1 MVIGALLP
9 LTGTLAYLAPP
20 EVAAIKLAIS
30 DINKAG
36 GVLGKDVTEVEA
48 DTSDGEHA
56 DQNTSAAQSVLSKHP
71 SVVIGPAAS
80 GVVKNVYK
88 SIVAEKIPVIS
99 MASTSMTLSG
109 MDPYFFRTVAPDAVQ
124 GAVMGDLIAQDGVK
138 KLAIACFNDEYGT
151 GMRNIILQKLKDAGV
166 DVVYGEKDAFDPAE
180 TNYSS
185 IATAIKNS
193 GADATLI
200 ISYDQ
205 ATPLI
210 KALASAGVDT
220 HKLYLVDGNTVDYS
234 KTYDAGLLKG
244 SKGTIPG
251 THVDDKFKSDLKG
264 TGTDISD
271 TTYAAETYDAVIL
284 AALAAEQGGST
295 SGETVTKNLS
305 SVSGADGDEKCES
318 FEACKT
324 LIKDK
329 KKIQYFGKTGIGP
342 FNKNNDPSSANI
354 GIFEYDGNNV
364 NVFQDMQSG
373 DVPTSATGGGALVQR
388 HRDDRRVGIAVRGIR
403 ALRRSLDPVFHA
415 RGDGVCD
422 LPEILGDRGERHAG
436 AIRGERAVVGD
447 NLHIAGHCDRA
458 RDRLLHGECGG
469 EIGPHERIH
478 VRVFVERLAHCPLH
492 AGDVEHLA

>member
-1 MVIGALLP
+1 MTAAAVRPARGREVIRMRLHNIRKQAMVMTAFVAAATLALSGCGGSSGASDASAAADGNGMVVGALLP

-20 EVAAIKLAIS
+20 EVAAIKLAVN
-30 DINKAG
+30 DINAAG

-56 DQNTSAAQSVLSKHP
+56 DQNTSAAQSVLAKHP

-124 GAVMGDLIAQDGVK
+124 GAVMGDLIAGDGVK

-151 GMRNIILQKLKDAGV
+151 GMRDIILEKLKAAGV
-166 DVVYGEKDAFDPAE
+166 DVVYGERDAFDPAE

-185 IATAIKNS
+185 IASAIKDS

-210 KALASAGVDT
+210 KSLASAGVDT
-220 HKLYLVDGNTVDYS
+220 HRLYLVDGNTVDYS

-251 THVDDKFKSDLKG
+251 AHVDDAFLAALKG
-264 TGTDISD
+264 TGTEVSD

-284 AALAAEQGGST
+284 SALAAEQGGSA
-295 SGETVTKNLS
+295 SGETIQKNLA
-305 SVSGADGDEKCES
+305 SVSGADGGEKCDS
-318 FEACKT
+318 FKACKA

-329 KKIQYFGKTGIGP
+329 KKIQYSGKTGIGA

-354 GIFEYDGNNV
+354 GIYEYDDKNV
-364 NVFQDMQSG
+364 NVFQAMQSG
-373 DVPTSATGGGALVQR
+373 DVPS
-388 HRDDRRVGIAVRGIR
+388 
-403 ALRRSLDPVFHA
+403 
-415 RGDGVCD
+415 
-422 LPEILGDRGERHAG
+422 E
-436 AIRGERAVVGD
+436 
-447 NLHIAGHCDRA
+447 
-458 RDRLLHGECGG
+458 
-469 EIGPHERIH
+469 
-478 VRVFVERLAHCPLH
+478 
-492 AGDVEHLA
+492 

>member
-1 MVIGALLP
+1 MRMHNMRTKATVMTALVATATLVLSGCGGSGEASAPSSVAGGGNMVIGALLP

-20 EVAAIKLAIS
+20 ESAAIKLAVS

-36 GVLGKDVTEVEA
+36 GVLGKDVAEVEA

-56 DQNTSAAQSVLSKHP
+56 DQNTSAAQSVLAKHP

-88 SIVAEKIPVIS
+88 SVVAEKIPVIS

-109 MDPYFFRTVAPDAVQ
+109 LDPYFFRTVAPDAVQ

-151 GMRNIILQKLKDAGV
+151 GMRDIILQRLKDAGV

-180 TNYSS
+180 TNYAS
-185 IATAIKNS
+185 IATAIKDS

-251 THVDDKFKSDLKG
+251 AHVDDAFKKELKG
-264 TGTDISD
+264 TGVDITD

-284 AALAAEQGGST
+284 AALAAEQGGNV
-295 SGETVTKNLS
+295 SGETIAKNLS
-305 SVSGADGDEKCES
+305 SVSGADGGEKCES
-318 FEACKT
+318 FKACKA

-329 KKIQYFGKTGIGP
+329 KKIQYSGKTGIGP

-354 GIFEYDGNNV
+354 GIFEYDGDNV
-364 NVFQDMQSG
+364 NVFQSMQSG
-373 DVPTSATGGGALVQR
+373 DVPS
-388 HRDDRRVGIAVRGIR
+388 
-403 ALRRSLDPVFHA
+403 
-415 RGDGVCD
+415 
-422 LPEILGDRGERHAG
+422 E
-436 AIRGERAVVGD
+436 
-447 NLHIAGHCDRA
+447 
-458 RDRLLHGECGG
+458 
-469 EIGPHERIH
+469 
-478 VRVFVERLAHCPLH
+478 
-492 AGDVEHLA
+492 

>member
-1 MVIGALLP
+1 
-9 LTGTLAYLAPP
+9 
-20 EVAAIKLAIS
+20 
-30 DINKAG
+30 
-36 GVLGKDVTEVEA
+36 
-48 DTSDGEHA
+48 
-56 DQNTSAAQSVLSKHP
+56 
-71 SVVIGPAAS
+71 
-80 GVVKNVYK
+80 
-88 SIVAEKIPVIS
+88 
-99 MASTSMTLSG
+99 MTLSG

-151 GMRNIILQKLKDAGV
+151 GMRDIILQKLKDAGV

-210 KALASAGVDT
+210 KALACRRRGHAQALSSRRQ
-220 HKLYLVDGNTVDYS
+220 HRRLLE
-234 KTYDAGLLKG
+234 TYDAGLLKG

-264 TGTDISD
+264 TRHRHLRHHIRRRNLRRSD
-271 TTYAAETYDAVIL
+271 PRRARRRTGR
-284 AALAAEQGGST
+284 QHQRR
-295 SGETVTKNLS
+295 
-305 SVSGADGDEKCES
+305 DGREEPLLGLRRRRRREVREL
-318 FEACKT
+318 EACKA

-373 DVPTSATGGGALVQR
+373 DVPT
-388 HRDDRRVGIAVRGIR
+388 
-403 ALRRSLDPVFHA
+403 
-415 RGDGVCD
+415 
-422 LPEILGDRGERHAG
+422 E
-436 AIRGERAVVGD
+436 
-447 NLHIAGHCDRA
+447 
-458 RDRLLHGECGG
+458 
-469 EIGPHERIH
+469 
-478 VRVFVERLAHCPLH
+478 
-492 AGDVEHLA
+492 

>member
-1 MVIGALLP
+1 MRLHNIRKQAMVMTAFVAAATLALSGCGGSSGASDASAAADGNGMVVGALLP

-20 EVAAIKLAIS
+20 EVAAIKLAVN
-30 DINKAG
+30 DINAAG

-56 DQNTSAAQSVLSKHP
+56 DQNTSAAQSVLAKHP

-124 GAVMGDLIAQDGVK
+124 GAVMGDLIAGDGVK

-151 GMRNIILQKLKDAGV
+151 GMRDIILEKLKAAGV
-166 DVVYGEKDAFDPAE
+166 DVVYGERDAFDPAE

-185 IATAIKNS
+185 IASAIKDS

-210 KALASAGVDT
+210 KSLASAGVDT
-220 HKLYLVDGNTVDYS
+220 HRLYLVDGNTVDYS

-251 THVDDKFKSDLKG
+251 AHVDDAFLAALKG
-264 TGTDISD
+264 TGTEVSD

-284 AALAAEQGGST
+284 SALAAEQGGSA
-295 SGETVTKNLS
+295 SGETIQKNLA
-305 SVSGADGDEKCES
+305 SVSGADGGEKCDS
-318 FEACKT
+318 FKACKA

-329 KKIQYFGKTGIGP
+329 KKIQYSGKTGIGA

-354 GIFEYDGNNV
+354 GIYEYDDKNV
-364 NVFQDMQSG
+364 NVFQAMQSG
-373 DVPTSATGGGALVQR
+373 DVPS
-388 HRDDRRVGIAVRGIR
+388 
-403 ALRRSLDPVFHA
+403 
-415 RGDGVCD
+415 
-422 LPEILGDRGERHAG
+422 E
-436 AIRGERAVVGD
+436 
-447 NLHIAGHCDRA
+447 
-458 RDRLLHGECGG
+458 
-469 EIGPHERIH
+469 
-478 VRVFVERLAHCPLH
+478 
-492 AGDVEHLA
+492 

>member
-1 MVIGALLP
+1 MHMRLHNMRKPAMVMTAFVAAATLALSGCGGSSGATDSSAAADEDGMVVGALLP

-20 EVAAIKLAIS
+20 EVAAIKLAVS
-30 DINKAG
+30 DINAAG

-56 DQNTSAAQSVLSKHP
+56 DQNTSAAQSVLAKHP

-109 MDPYFFRTVAPDAVQ
+109 MDPYFFRTVAPDAVR
-124 GAVMGDLIAQDGVK
+124 GAVMGDLIAGDGVK

-151 GMRNIILQKLKDAGV
+151 GMRDIILEKLKSAGV

-185 IATAIKNS
+185 IASAIKDS

-210 KALASAGVDT
+210 KSLASAGVDT

-251 THVDDKFKSDLKG
+251 AHVDDAFLAALKG
-264 TGTDISD
+264 TGTEVSD

-284 AALAAEQGGST
+284 SALAAEQGGST
-295 SGETVTKNLS
+295 SGETIQKNLA
-305 SVSGADGDEKCES
+305 SVSGADGGEKCDS
-318 FEACKT
+318 FKACKA

-329 KKIQYFGKTGIGP
+329 KKIQYSGKTGIGA

-354 GIFEYDGNNV
+354 GIYEYDDKNV
-364 NVFQDMQSG
+364 NVFQAMQSG
-373 DVPTSATGGGALVQR
+373 DVPS
-388 HRDDRRVGIAVRGIR
+388 
-403 ALRRSLDPVFHA
+403 
-415 RGDGVCD
+415 
-422 LPEILGDRGERHAG
+422 E
-436 AIRGERAVVGD
+436 
-447 NLHIAGHCDRA
+447 
-458 RDRLLHGECGG
+458 
-469 EIGPHERIH
+469 
-478 VRVFVERLAHCPLH
+478 
-492 AGDVEHLA
+492 

>member
-1 MVIGALLP
+1 MRLHNIRKQAMVMTAFVAAATLALSGCGGSSGASDASAAADGNGMVIGALLP

-20 EVAAIKLAIS
+20 EVAAIKLAVN
-30 DINKAG
+30 DINAAG

-56 DQNTSAAQSVLSKHP
+56 DQNTSAAQSVLAKHP

-124 GAVMGDLIAQDGVK
+124 GAVMGDLIAGDGVK

-151 GMRNIILQKLKDAGV
+151 GMRDIILEKLKAAGV
-166 DVVYGEKDAFDPAE
+166 DVVYGERDAFDPAE

-185 IATAIKNS
+185 IASAIKDS

-210 KALASAGVDT
+210 KSLASAGVDT
-220 HKLYLVDGNTVDYS
+220 HRLYLVDGNTVDYS

-251 THVDDKFKSDLKG
+251 AHVDDAFLAALKG
-264 TGTDISD
+264 TGTEVSD

-284 AALAAEQGGST
+284 SALAAEQGGSA
-295 SGETVTKNLS
+295 SGETIQKNLA
-305 SVSGADGDEKCES
+305 SVSGADGGEKCDS
-318 FEACKT
+318 FKACKA

-329 KKIQYFGKTGIGP
+329 KKIQYSGKTGIGA

-354 GIFEYDGNNV
+354 GIYEYDDKNV
-364 NVFQDMQSG
+364 NVFQAMQSG
-373 DVPTSATGGGALVQR
+373 DVPS
-388 HRDDRRVGIAVRGIR
+388 
-403 ALRRSLDPVFHA
+403 
-415 RGDGVCD
+415 
-422 LPEILGDRGERHAG
+422 E
-436 AIRGERAVVGD
+436 
-447 NLHIAGHCDRA
+447 
-458 RDRLLHGECGG
+458 
-469 EIGPHERIH
+469 
-478 VRVFVERLAHCPLH
+478 
-492 AGDVEHLA
+492 

>member
-1 MVIGALLP
+1 MRLANKMKMLTAMTAAALLALSGCGSSGGASDTSAAASEDGMVIGALLP

-30 DINKAG
+30 DINDAG
-36 GVLGKDVTEVEA
+36 GVLDKPVAEVEA

-88 SIVAEKIPVIS
+88 SIVAEKVPVIS
-99 MASTSMTLSG
+99 MASTSMSLSG

-124 GAVMGDLIAQDGVK
+124 GAVMGDLIAGDGVK

-151 GMRNIILQKLKDAGV
+151 GMRDVILEKLKDAGV

-193 GADATLI
+193 GADGTLI

-210 KALASAGVDT
+210 KSLASAGVDT

-234 KTYDAGLLKG
+234 KTYDKGMLKG

-251 THVDDKFKSDLKG
+251 AHVDDAFFKALEG
-264 TGTDISD
+264 TGTKISD

-284 AALAAEQGGST
+284 SALAAEQGGAT
-295 SGETVTKNLS
+295 NGETIQKNLA
-305 SVSGADGDEKCES
+305 SVSGADGGEKCDS
-318 FEACKT
+318 FKACKA

-329 KKIQYFGKTGIGP
+329 KKIQYSGKTGIGA

-354 GIFEYDGNNV
+354 GIYEYDDNNV

-373 DVPTSATGGGALVQR
+373 DVPT
-388 HRDDRRVGIAVRGIR
+388 
-403 ALRRSLDPVFHA
+403 
-415 RGDGVCD
+415 
-422 LPEILGDRGERHAG
+422 E
-436 AIRGERAVVGD
+436 
-447 NLHIAGHCDRA
+447 
-458 RDRLLHGECGG
+458 
-469 EIGPHERIH
+469 
-478 VRVFVERLAHCPLH
+478 
-492 AGDVEHLA
+492 

>member
-1 MVIGALLP
+1 MYMRLHNMRKPAMVMTAFVAAATLALSGCGGSSGATDSSAAADEDGMVVGALLP

-20 EVAAIKLAIS
+20 EVAAIKLAVS
-30 DINKAG
+30 DINAAG

-56 DQNTSAAQSVLSKHP
+56 DQNTSAAQSVLAKHP

-124 GAVMGDLIAQDGVK
+124 GAVMGDLIAGDGVK

-151 GMRNIILQKLKDAGV
+151 GMRDIILEKLKSAGV

-185 IATAIKNS
+185 IASAIKDS

-210 KALASAGVDT
+210 KSLASAGVDT

-251 THVDDKFKSDLKG
+251 AHVDDAFLAALKG
-264 TGTDISD
+264 TGTEVSD

-284 AALAAEQGGST
+284 SALAAEQGGST
-295 SGETVTKNLS
+295 SGETIQKNLA
-305 SVSGADGDEKCES
+305 SVSGADGGEKCDS
-318 FEACKT
+318 FKACKA

-329 KKIQYFGKTGIGP
+329 KKIQYSGKTGIGA

-354 GIFEYDGNNV
+354 GIYEYDDKNV
-364 NVFQDMQSG
+364 NVFQAMQSG
-373 DVPTSATGGGALVQR
+373 DVPS
-388 HRDDRRVGIAVRGIR
+388 
-403 ALRRSLDPVFHA
+403 
-415 RGDGVCD
+415 
-422 LPEILGDRGERHAG
+422 E
-436 AIRGERAVVGD
+436 
-447 NLHIAGHCDRA
+447 
-458 RDRLLHGECGG
+458 
-469 EIGPHERIH
+469 
-478 VRVFVERLAHCPLH
+478 
-492 AGDVEHLA
+492 

>member
-1 MVIGALLP
+1 MRLANKMKMLTAMTAAALLALSGCGSSGGASGGSSNSVASSGDGMVIGALLP

-151 GMRNIILQKLKDAGV
+151 GMRDIILQKLKDAGV

-220 HKLYLVDGNTVDYS
+220 HKLYLVDGNTVD
-234 KTYDAGLLKG
+234 
-244 SKGTIPG
+244 
-251 THVDDKFKSDLKG
+251 
-264 TGTDISD
+264 
-271 TTYAAETYDAVIL
+271 
-284 AALAAEQGGST
+284 
-295 SGETVTKNLS
+295 
-305 SVSGADGDEKCES
+305 
-318 FEACKT
+318 
-324 LIKDK
+324 
-329 KKIQYFGKTGIGP
+329 
-342 FNKNNDPSSANI
+342 
-354 GIFEYDGNNV
+354 
-364 NVFQDMQSG
+364 
-373 DVPTSATGGGALVQR
+373 
-388 HRDDRRVGIAVRGIR
+388 
-403 ALRRSLDPVFHA
+403 
-415 RGDGVCD
+415 
-422 LPEILGDRGERHAG
+422 
-436 AIRGERAVVGD
+436 
-447 NLHIAGHCDRA
+447 
-458 RDRLLHGECGG
+458 
-469 EIGPHERIH
+469 
-478 VRVFVERLAHCPLH
+478 
-492 AGDVEHLA
+492 